1 MLQDVLFESNSRTVI
16 IYQLLDNNVF
26 FEAREDGSRSLPSK
40 NTEDN
45 IYHINGRLEYA
56 DHMAI
61 KSLINIIT
69 PLLRA
74 GGDCEKIILSP
85 LPRYMK
91 RCCKDRNHLVNKRE
105 DSYASDMGE
114 ALADMRDSMKDLIF
128 GKKIRNFKV
137 LSTTM
142 LFMEDVDKAPE
153 KLREF
158 WKDDPVHMTAEGY
171 EELVTAIS
179 KVISNATFNRP
190 APGRPGKSGGH
201 HAGGRGGSR
210 KRSQW
215 VCEDDTVAHRHDE
228 DSSGGYKKFC
238 GGRGQP
244 QPPGE
249 EAHTEDEAVD
259 MEAKDPPAGEANGGA
274 PSEEAS
280 GARRN
285 TKFQQQQ
292 KHIVL

>member
-1 MLQDVLFESNSRTVI
+1 MLQDALFESSSKTVV

-26 FEAREDGSRSLPSK
+26 FEAREDGSCALPSK
-40 NTEDN
+40 DAEDN
-45 IYHINGRLEYA
+45 TYHIKGRLEYA
-56 DHMAI
+56 DHTAI
-61 KSLINIIT
+61 KSLVNIVT

-85 LPRYMK
+85 LPRYMMK
-91 RCCKDRNHLVNKRE
+91 RCCKDKNHLVNKRE
-105 DSYASDMGE
+105 ESYAKDMGE

-142 LFMEDVDKAPE
+142 LFLDDEDKAPE

-171 EELVTAIS
+171 EELVTAVT
-179 KVISNATFNRP
+179 KVISTATFNRP
-190 APGRPGKSGGH
+190 AQGRPGKSSGYHGG
-201 HAGGRGGSR
+201 GRGSSRGGSR

-215 VCEDDTVAHRHDE
+215 VCEDDTVAHRRDE

-238 GGRGQP
+238 GGRDQPNPPRGRGNHRGRGRGYGGQWRGP
-244 QPPGE
+244 
-249 EAHTEDEAVD
+249 
-259 MEAKDPPAGEANGGA
+259 KRGGYW
-274 PSEEAS
+274 SKK
-280 GARRN
+280 
-285 TKFQQQQ
+285 KF
-292 KHIVL
+292 